1 MAAWIF
7 DSSFTVDLA
16 NLNKDNF
23 KVQNALRVN
32 KSKVNMASL
41 DIMAPNTDNEQ
52 KLQLKS
58 EHLCTVQMKF
68 FIDSS
73 FSGYDE

>member
-73 FSGYDE
+73 FSGYDG

>member
-7 DSSFTVDLA
+7 DSSFTVD
-16 NLNKDNF
+16 LNKDNF